1 MALLDKVTLDD
12 PCEEEEEEEDC
23 VSVCICAIFRDYG
36 LAFIC
41 HGLAFICYFY
51 GIMVWR
57 LYVIFMGLWFGVY
70 ICAIFRDYGLAF
82 ICSSLPLSRSLAR
95 IEDCSGLLVPDP
107 RTGFAEGSN
116 GGRLGREGQ

>member
-1 MALLDKVTLDD
+1 MCL
-12 PCEEEEEEEDC
+12 
-23 VSVCICAIFRDYG
+23 SVYVQS
-36 LAFIC
+36 L
-41 HGLAFICYFY
+41 
-51 GIMVWR
+51 GIMVWRLYVMVWR

-70 ICAIFRDYGLAF
+70 ICAIFRDYALAL

-95 IEDCSGLLVPDP
+95 IEDCSGLLVLDP